1 MEFTDKQLFQSQ
13 FCELRLAPTGKI
25 NLVHN
30 WDKKFSAYRWCRLM
44 KYRDI
49 AFLLFTD
56 IIKKNYKIW
65 SYLYYLSYI

>member
-1 MEFTDKQLFQSQ
+1 
-13 FCELRLAPTGKI
+13 
-25 NLVHN
+25 
-30 WDKKFSAYRWCRLM
+30 M